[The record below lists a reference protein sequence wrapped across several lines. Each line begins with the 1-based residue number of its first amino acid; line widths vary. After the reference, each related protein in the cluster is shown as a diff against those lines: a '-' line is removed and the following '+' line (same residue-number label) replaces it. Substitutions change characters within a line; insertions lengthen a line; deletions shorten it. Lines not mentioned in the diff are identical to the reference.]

1 MMPLKSN
8 RALMRHL
15 KRILPNTSDSR
26 GVAKAAYRSGPV
38 SWATL
43 YLTTNPQIRQAYGIT
58 DGSVYTA
65 FFESKANVGDRL
77 QDVDTDELYEVLES
91 SEHINGWSLMLK
103 RV

>member
-8 RALMRHL
+8 RTLMRHL
-15 KRILPNTSDSR
+15 KRILPTTSDSR
-26 GVAKAAYRSGPV
+26 GVAKATYRSGPV

-43 YLTTNPQIRQAYGIT
+43 YLTTNPQTRQAYGIT

-65 FFESKANVGDRL
+65 FFESKASVGDRL
-77 QDVDTDELYEVLES
+77 QDIDTDELYEVLES
-91 SEHINGWSLMLK
+91 SKHINGWSLTLK

>member
-8 RALMRHL
+8 RTLMRHL
-15 KRILPNTSDSR
+15 KRILPKTSDSR
-26 GVAKAAYRSGPV
+26 GVAKATYRSGPV

-43 YLTTNPQIRQAYGIT
+43 YLTNNPQTRQAYGIT

-65 FFESKANVGDRL
+65 YYESKAGVGDRL
-77 QDVDTDELYEVLES
+77 QDIDTDELYEVLES
-91 SEHINGWSLMLK
+91 SKHINGWSLILK

>member
-8 RALMRHL
+8 RTLMRHL
-15 KRILPNTSDSR
+15 TRILPKTSDSR
-26 GVAKAAYRSGPV
+26 GVAKATYRSGPV

-43 YLTTNPQIRQAYGIT
+43 YLTTNPQTRQAYGIT

-65 FFESKANVGDRL
+65 FYESKAGVGDRL
-77 QDVDTDELYEVLES
+77 QDSDTDELYEVLES
-91 SEHINGWSLMLK
+91 SKHINGWSLTLK